1 MVVKPVVMIV
11 VMMLVMMPVMALVM
25 TVIMIT
31 LTWPE
36 DRDTHYTLIQ
46 DFNQL
51 FTCEYNYDEKC
62 LNCHIFTFQIDCNLR
77 PSNFTE
83 RFKEYYSRPDL
94 APLILIPELW
104 SFWSA
109 SGIKSSGWFQF
120 SDFRFNC
127 AMAREKKAKIATWRS
142 GCGFSQFVMLFRALR
157 EVNS

>member
-1 MVVKPVVMIV
+1 MVVKPMVMIV

-25 TVIMIT
+25 TAIMII

-36 DRDTHYTLIQ
+36 DRDRHTLY
-46 DFNQL
+46 FNPGLQSAVSL
-51 FTCEYNYDEKC
+51 WIYDEKC

-94 APLILIPELW
+94 PPLILIPELW

-120 SDFRFNC
+120 TDFRFNG

-142 GCGFSQFVMLFRALR
+142 GCGFSLCNV
-157 EVNS
+157 V